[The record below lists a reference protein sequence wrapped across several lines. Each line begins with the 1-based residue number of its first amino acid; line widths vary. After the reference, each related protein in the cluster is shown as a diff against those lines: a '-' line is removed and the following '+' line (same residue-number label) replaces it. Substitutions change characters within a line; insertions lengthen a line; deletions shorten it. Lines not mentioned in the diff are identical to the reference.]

1 MQWINP
7 PMHRVFGAPAT
18 TTAARLSAGH
28 QCQAGDARI
37 YNMPAVTTDN
47 MVPRDDDL
55 PTAEEEAIRLPSN
68 RPLDH
73 RWDRSRGIVFATTR
87 RSLDL
92 TWTPSKGVTFSTPQA
107 QSRSYSARR
116 LGSSAPPSRSANPVT
131 QSTKDSLYDNPHRA
145 PPVLLSSH
153 NEKIAALRDEISSLT
168 TQREELIA
176 AAWAR
181 AGTEALK
188 QARFERLEQERL
200 RDQSAAQRRIKQ
212 CEQDMADERRNNEN
226 RMSAARSQMQRSSA
240 ATVRKATD
248 LEQYIKQLQQE
259 MQYSDEEHV
268 RKLAGERQALQ
279 RQHNDEV
286 QLLTRERKLRESERQ
301 TYSRYRKVWFEL
313 DDSSALFH
321 RPIRDIE
328 EIYYRAM
335 KRAEFQP
342 AYSSRMDQINPLLR
356 RTQAQLFERLDA
368 SLRESAERARDS
380 GQALKT
386 LRLEQRDVTNV
397 FKGFGHDSR
406 ALTRSLRLSNPSKS
420 SAAGVAYYMANEK
433 PFRERRDRLDK
444 DIASLKLR
452 IASKG
457 NKVAALRDTKELM
470 DLQEA
475 RRVVTNFAFAHT
487 LLRDTEIFRA
497 LLTDNIVAK
506 EVFVTTETANGM
518 LIKIVREWNEINE
531 DDNTAAYIEQS
542 VRSTYLDDTA
552 ELREKLRHFEG
563 LVRKR
568 AVLQQQLGQIP
579 VGREAELNAVI
590 QERLTLKRVAE
601 RTVFDKL
608 TFSGRPSSFV
618 RSSSAPASRTLEL
631 SKSEDVEDEAPA
643 EPRTRRLARRRS
655 VPSRAR
661 SSPAPS
667 TSVTPNLER
676 EKEAAALLRKLKAR
690 LQTLESGPEYDGI
703 LIEQAA
709 LRKEYH
715 ALQLSRTEK
724 NKVTHIN
731 AVRRGKVEVAKIN
744 PNGLDS
750 ASSDQPKIRWV
761 EGRRCLVKVDGDVFQ
776 PNKAAVGSTTSQA
789 PTLSTF
795 NIRPTATLQAAHAF
809 GTAGSR
815 GFHGTTEAW
824 SGVGQE
830 SMKRSSQLRESHDV
844 FLAPAAG
851 DGNRTNAGRREGDYR
866 TDSPATPSTK
876 SQSLSSPSLISAAR
890 QQSLPISHDL
900 EPASDLDPM
909 ADSLETPMSGPAG
922 PSAPSSNE
930 SQTSNPDFMTTTTY
944 RIPVADYREAVK
956 SSLNTSA
963 AYWSYHMYKNAA
975 GDAPTVHYCT
985 KLDQAERVLQQ
996 HFLGQ
1001 PVLGFDIEWEQR
1013 ARKESAAKQNVS
1025 LVQIACEDRICLIH
1039 VAIFAGTSIEQ
1050 LVPGTLREILES
1062 NHIVKAGVNI
1072 GGDARRMREY
1082 LGVNMRAQFELCPLF
1097 KLVTFARKDVNWT
1110 MKGAGLAAQVQ
1121 AVLLLPMLKGD
1132 VRTSSWSRKLS
1143 KEQADYSASDAYAGF
1158 QLFHA
1163 LEAKRLKMDPMPPRP
1178 AFRELEMPLV
1188 FGDGTVLPTPGR
1200 KLARAYAAG
1209 EAVAGE
1215 VEEDAEDVF
1224 FDAVETLNTYQLEAD
1239 ANAMGGPAS
1248 SRAVSYPALPV
1259 SDPDTELTSEVHPPP
1274 NEIAFKPTTTTDW
1287 QSSDQGNSTALSALA
1302 ISCQT
1307 ASERRTASIEL
1318 YRAKDW
1324 LATFK
1329 AEYPTTQAMDPG
1341 LLAYHIWHFQ
1351 RHDVPE
1357 TATLLAHTPLAQTTV
1372 ASLILEALR
1381 REEVLVREVV
1391 LEFRLREVLE
1401 MLPQAVWGRYEGVL
1415 ASQRA
1420 HSERREERAQAA
1432 SAEAMRE
1439 SLRRVPMSRWRDWKH
1454 GSGGEWE

>member
-1 MQWINP
+1 
-7 PMHRVFGAPAT
+7 
-18 TTAARLSAGH
+18 
-28 QCQAGDARI
+28 
-37 YNMPAVTTDN
+37 MPAVTTDN

-116 LGSSAPPSRSANPVT
+116 LGSSAPPSRSANPVA

-181 AGTEALK
+181 AGTEALQ
-188 QARFERLEQERL
+188 QARFERLERERL

-212 CEQDMADERRNNEN
+212 YEQDMADERRNNEN
-226 RMSAARSQMQRSSA
+226 RMSAARSQMHLSSA

-248 LEQYIKQLQQE
+248 LEQYVKQLQQE
-259 MQYSDEEHV
+259 MQYSDEEHA

-342 AYSSRMDQINPLLR
+342 AYSSRIDQINPLLR

-386 LRLEQRDVTNV
+386 LRLEQRDVINV
-397 FKGFGHDSR
+397 LKGFGHDSR
-406 ALTRSLRLSNPSKS
+406 ALTRSLRISNPSKS

-457 NKVAALRDTKELM
+457 NKVTALRDTKELM

-475 RRVVTNFAFAHT
+475 RKVVTNLAFAHT

-518 LIKIVREWNEINE
+518 LIKVVREWNEINE
-531 DDNTAAYIEQS
+531 DDNTAACIEQS
-542 VRSTYLDDTA
+542 VRSTYMDDIA
-552 ELREKLRHFEG
+552 GLREKLRHFEG

-579 VGREAELNAVI
+579 VRREAELDTVI
-590 QERLTLKRVAE
+590 RERLTLKRVAE

-608 TFSGRPSSFV
+608 TFSGRPSSFA

-661 SSPAPS
+661 SLPAAS

-676 EKEAAALLRKLKAR
+676 EKEAAALLRKLKAH
-690 LQTLESGPEYDGI
+690 LQTLGSGPEYDGI

-776 PNKAAVGSTTSQA
+776 PNKAAVGSTTSKA
-789 PTLSTF
+789 PTPSTL
-795 NIRPTATLQAAHAF
+795 NLRPTATLQAALAF

-830 SMKRSSQLRESHDV
+830 SMNRSSQLRESHDV

-890 QQSLPISHDL
+890 QQSLPIGHDL

-909 ADSLETPMSGPAG
+909 ADSLEAPMPCADPHRTPSNANMSGPAE
-922 PSAPSSNE
+922 PSAPSPNE
-930 SQTSNPDFMTTTTY
+930 SSTPKQDSITTMTY

-956 SSLNTSA
+956 ASLNTSA

-1025 LVQIACEDRICLIH
+1025 LIQIACEDRICLIH
-1039 VAIFAGTSIEQ
+1039 VAIFAGTSIEH
-1050 LVPGTLREILES
+1050 LVPATLREILES
-1062 NHIVKAGVNI
+1062 NQIVKAGVNI
-1072 GGDARRMREY
+1072 GGDARRMRDY

-1097 KLVTFARKDVNWT
+1097 KLVTFARQDVNWT

-1200 KLARAYAAG
+1200 RPTRAHAEG
-1209 EAVAGE
+1209 EAVADE
-1215 VEEDAEDVF
+1215 VDEEAEEVF
-1224 FDAVETLNTYQLEAD
+1224 FDAVETLD
-1239 ANAMGGPAS
+1239 AYELGGHTKA
-1248 SRAVSYPALPV
+1248 RAVTASGGAVTYPALPAF
-1259 SDPDTELTSEVHPPP
+1259 DPKTAVTPESFPAP
-1274 NEIAFKPTTTTDW
+1274 NDVATGSTTTTGS
-1287 QSSDQGNSTALSALA
+1287 QFSDQGNSTALSALA
-1302 ISCQT
+1302 IFHQA

-1329 AEYPTTQAMDPG
+1329 AEHPTTQATDPG

-1351 RHDVPE
+1351 RHDVPR

-1381 REEVLVREVV
+1381 REEVLVREVL

-1401 MLPQAVWGRYEGVL
+1401 VLPQAVWGRYEGVL

-1420 HSERREERAQAA
+1420 HSERREERLQAA

>member
-1 MQWINP
+1 
-7 PMHRVFGAPAT
+7 
-18 TTAARLSAGH
+18 
-28 QCQAGDARI
+28 
-37 YNMPAVTTDN
+37 MPAVTTDN
-47 MVPRDDDL
+47 MAPRYDDL
-55 PTAEEEAIRLPSN
+55 PTAEEEAVRQPSN

-107 QSRSYSARR
+107 QTRSYSARR
-116 LGSSAPPSRSANPVT
+116 LGSSAPPSRSANPVA

-153 NEKIAALRDEISSLT
+153 NEKIAALRAEVSTLT

-176 AAWAR
+176 AARAR
-181 AGTEALK
+181 AGAEALQ

-200 RDQSAAQRRIKQ
+200 RDQSAAQRRNKQ
-212 CEQDMADERRNNEN
+212 YEQDMASERRNNED
-226 RMSAARSQMQRSSA
+226 RMSAARSQMQLSSA
-240 ATVRKATD
+240 ATVRMATD
-248 LEQYIKQLQQE
+248 LEQYVKQLQQE
-259 MQYSDEEHV
+259 MQYSDEEHA

-457 NKVAALRDTKELM
+457 NKVTALRDTKELM

-475 RRVVTNFAFAHT
+475 RKVVTNFAFAHT
-487 LLRDTEIFRA
+487 ILRDTEIFRA

-518 LIKIVREWNEINE
+518 LIKVIREWNEINE
-531 DDNTAAYIEQS
+531 DDNTAACIEQS
-542 VRSTYLDDTA
+542 VRSTYMDDTA

-579 VGREAELNAVI
+579 VGREAELDAVI
-590 QERLTLKRVAE
+590 RERLTLKRVAE
-601 RTVFDKL
+601 RTAFDKL
-608 TFSGRPSSFV
+608 TFSGRPSSFA
-618 RSSSAPASRTLEL
+618 RSSTAPASRTLEL

-661 SSPAPS
+661 SLPAAS

-676 EKEAAALLRKLKAR
+676 EKEAAALLKKLKAR
-690 LQTLESGPEYDGI
+690 LQTLRLGPEFDRI
-703 LIEQAA
+703 SIEQAA

-731 AVRRGKVEVAKIN
+731 AMRRGKVEVAKRN

-750 ASSDQPKIRWV
+750 ASSNQPKIRWGAV
-761 EGRRCLVKVDGDVFQ
+761 DPRRCLVKVDGHVFQ

-789 PTLSTF
+789 PTPSTLK
-795 NIRPTATLQAAHAF
+795 IRPTATLQAAHTF

-815 GFHGTTEAW
+815 GFHGTSEAR
-824 SGVGQE
+824 SGVAQD
-830 SMKRSSQLRESHDV
+830 SIIRSSQLQASHDV
-844 FLAPAAG
+844 FLTAAA
-851 DGNRTNAGRREGDYR
+851 DDEKRVDAGRRARNHSTEL
-866 TDSPATPSTK
+866 PAVPSTK
-876 SQSLSSPSLISAAR
+876 SQSSPSSSSATR
-890 QQSLPISHDL
+890 QQSFSVSHGL
-900 EPASDLDPM
+900 NPAPDPDTT
-909 ADSLETPMSGPAG
+909 ADSLEAPMLCADPQRTSDAEISGPAG
-922 PSAPSSNE
+922 PSAPSPNE
-930 SQTSNPDFMTTTTY
+930 SHTPNQDYMTTMTY

-956 SSLNTSA
+956 ASSNTST

-1025 LVQIACEDRICLIH
+1025 LIQIACEDRICLIH
-1039 VAIFAGTSIEQ
+1039 VAVFAGTSVEH

-1062 NHIVKAGVNI
+1062 NQIVKAGVNI

-1188 FGDGTVLPTPGR
+1188 FGDGTMLPTPGR
-1200 KLARAYAAG
+1200 KPARAYAAG
-1209 EAVAGE
+1209 ETVAGE
-1215 VEEDAEDVF
+1215 VDEEAEDVF
-1224 FDAVETLNTYQLEAD
+1224 FDAVETLD
-1239 ANAMGGPAS
+1239 AYELGGHTKAGAVTAS
-1248 SRAVSYPALPV
+1248 GGAVTYPALPAF
-1259 SDPDTELTSEVHPPP
+1259 DPENAVTPEAFPAP
-1274 NEIAFKPTTTTDW
+1274 NDVATDPTTTT
-1287 QSSDQGNSTALSALA
+1287 SSQISNEKISRPLSALA
-1302 ISCQT
+1302 IFRKT
-1307 ASERRTASIEL
+1307 ASERRMASIEL
-1318 YRAKDW
+1318 YKAKTW

-1329 AEYPTTQAMDPG
+1329 TEHPTTQVTEPG
-1341 LLAYHIWHFQ
+1341 LLAYHIWHHQ
-1351 RHDVPE
+1351 RHDVSA
-1357 TATLLAHTPLAQTTV
+1357 TAALLAHQPLAHTTV
-1372 ASLILEALR
+1372 ASLILEAMR
-1381 REEVLVREVV
+1381 REEVFAQGVV
-1391 LEFRLREVLE
+1391 GFRLQSLLEV
-1401 MLPQAVWGRYEGVL
+1401 LPQAVWGRYEGVL

-1420 HSERREERAQAA
+1420 HSERREIAA
-1432 SAEAMRE
+1432 EKATKEASVRLQRE
-1439 SLRRVPMSRWRDWKH
+1439 WHSRRH
-1454 GSGGEWE
+1454 E

>member
-1 MQWINP
+1 
-7 PMHRVFGAPAT
+7 
-18 TTAARLSAGH
+18 
-28 QCQAGDARI
+28 
-37 YNMPAVTTDN
+37 MPAVTTDN

-92 TWTPSKGVTFSTPQA
+92 TWTPSKGVTFNTPQA

-116 LGSSAPPSRSANPVT
+116 LGSSAPPSRSANPVA

-181 AGTEALK
+181 AGTEALQ

-200 RDQSAAQRRIKQ
+200 RDQSAAQRRIIQ
-212 CEQDMADERRNNEN
+212 NEQDMADERRNNEN

-248 LEQYIKQLQQE
+248 LEQYVKQLQQE
-259 MQYSDEEHV
+259 MRYSDEEHA

-286 QLLTRERKLRESERQ
+286 QLLIRERKLRESERQ

-386 LRLEQRDVTNV
+386 LRLEQRDVQNV

-420 SAAGVAYYMANEK
+420 SAAGVAYYIANEK

-608 TFSGRPSSFV
+608 TFSGRPSSFA

-761 EGRRCLVKVDGDVFQ
+761 EGRRCLVKVDGHVFQ

-789 PTLSTF
+789 PTPSTL
-795 NIRPTATLQAAHAF
+795 NIRPTATLQAAHTF

-815 GFHGTTEAW
+815 GFHGTSEAR

-830 SMKRSSQLRESHDV
+830 SINRSSQLQASHDV
-844 FLAPAAG
+844 FLTAAAG
-851 DGNRTNAGRREGDYR
+851 DEKRDDAGRRVRNHSTEL
-866 TDSPATPSTK
+866 PAVPSTK
-876 SQSLSSPSLISAAR
+876 SQSTPSSSSATK
-890 QQSLPISHDL
+890 QQSLSVSHGL
-900 EPASDLDPM
+900 SRAPDPDTT
-909 ADSLETPMSGPAG
+909 ADSLEAPMLCADPQRTSDAEISGPAG
-922 PSAPSSNE
+922 PSAPSPNE
-930 SQTSNPDFMTTTTY
+930 SHTPNQDSMTTTTY

-1062 NHIVKAGVNI
+1062 NQIVKAGVNI

-1110 MKGAGLAAQVQ
+1110 MKSAGLAAQVQ

-1200 KLARAYAAG
+1200 KPARAYAAG
-1209 EAVAGE
+1209 EAVAGD
-1215 VEEDAEDVF
+1215 VEEEAEDVF
-1224 FDAVETLNTYQLEAD
+1224 FDAVETLDTYQLEAD
-1239 ANAMGGPAS
+1239 ANAMEGPAS
-1248 SRAVSYPALPV
+1248 SRALSYPTLPL
-1259 SDPDTELTSEVHPPP
+1259 SDPDTELTSEVYPPP

-1287 QSSDQGNSTALSALA
+1287 QSSDQGNSTALSARA
-1302 ISCQT
+1302 IFHQT
-1307 ASERRTASIEL
+1307 ASERRTAPIEL
-1318 YRAKDW
+1318 YKAKTW

-1329 AEYPTTQAMDPG
+1329 ADHPTTQATDPG

-1351 RHDVPE
+1351 RHDVPK
-1357 TATLLAHTPLAQTTV
+1357 TATLLAHTPVAQTTV

-1381 REEVLVREVV
+1381 REEVLVGEVV

-1401 MLPQAVWGRYEGVL
+1401 VLPQAVWGRYEGVL

>member
-7 PMHRVFGAPAT
+7 PMHRVFGAPAM
-18 TTAARLSAGH
+18 TTAARLSAGR

-47 MVPRDDDL
+47 MAARYDDL
-55 PTAEEEAIRLPSN
+55 PTAEEEAVRQPSN

-87 RSLDL
+87 RSPDL

-107 QSRSYSARR
+107 QTRSYSARR
-116 LGSSAPPSRSANPVT
+116 LGSSAPPSRSANPVA

-153 NEKIAALRDEISSLT
+153 NEKIAALRAEVSTLT

-176 AAWAR
+176 AARAR
-181 AGTEALK
+181 AGAEALQ

-212 CEQDMADERRNNEN
+212 YEQDMASERRNNED
-226 RMSAARSQMQRSSA
+226 RMSAARSQMQLSSA
-240 ATVRKATD
+240 ATVRMATD
-248 LEQYIKQLQQE
+248 LEQYVKQLQQE
-259 MQYSDEEHV
+259 MQYSDEEHA

-457 NKVAALRDTKELM
+457 NKVTALRDTKELM

-475 RRVVTNFAFAHT
+475 RKVVTNFAFAHT
-487 LLRDTEIFRA
+487 ILRDTEIFRA

-518 LIKIVREWNEINE
+518 LIKVIREWNEINE
-531 DDNTAAYIEQS
+531 DDNTAACIEQS
-542 VRSTYLDDTA
+542 
-552 ELREKLRHFEG
+552 
-563 LVRKR
+563 R

-579 VGREAELNAVI
+579 VGREAELDAVI
-590 QERLTLKRVAE
+590 RERLTLKRVAE

-608 TFSGRPSSFV
+608 TFSGRPSSFA

-655 VPSRAR
+655 VQSRAR
-661 SSPAPS
+661 SLPAAS

-676 EKEAAALLRKLKAR
+676 EKEAAALLKKLKAR
-690 LQTLESGPEYDGI
+690 LQTLRLGPEYDRI
-703 LIEQAA
+703 SIEQAA

-731 AVRRGKVEVAKIN
+731 ARFVRSAQNSLGRGRSAALSGKGRWSRIPAQQGRRGQHYIPGAYTVYTQYPA
-744 PNGLDS
+744 
-750 ASSDQPKIRWV
+750 
-761 EGRRCLVKVDGDVFQ
+761 
-776 PNKAAVGSTTSQA
+776 
-789 PTLSTF
+789 
-795 NIRPTATLQAAHAF
+795 TATLQAAHTF

-815 GFHGTTEAW
+815 GFHGTSDAW
-824 SGVGQE
+824 SGMGQDT
-830 SMKRSSQLRESHDV
+830 MNGSSHLRESHDV
-844 FLAPAAG
+844 FLAAAAG
-851 DGNRTNAGRREGDYR
+851 DGNRTDAGLRAKEHSN
-866 TDSPATPSTK
+866 SPVVLSTN
-876 SQSLSSPSLISAAR
+876 SQSSPSLGAAAR
-890 QQSLPISHDL
+890 QQSLSVSHDL
-900 EPASDLDPM
+900 EPASYLNPMGDLEAPMLCADPHRTPSN
-909 ADSLETPMSGPAG
+909 ADISGPAG
-922 PSAPSSNE
+922 PSAPSPSE
-930 SQTSNPDFMTTTTY
+930 GQTPKQYSMTTTTY

-956 SSLNTSA
+956 ASLNTSA

-1025 LVQIACEDRICLIH
+1025 LIQIACEDRICLIH
-1039 VAIFAGTSIEQ
+1039 VATFAGTNIEH

-1062 NHIVKAGVNI
+1062 NQIVKAGVNI

-1132 VRTSSWSRKLS
+1132 VRTSSWPRKLS

-1200 KLARAYAAG
+1200 KPARAYAAG

-1215 VEEDAEDVF
+1215 VDEEAEDVF
-1224 FDAVETLNTYQLEAD
+1224 FDAVETLDTYQLEAD
-1239 ANAMGGPAS
+1239 ANARGGPAS

-1259 SDPDTELTSEVHPPP
+1259 SDPDTELTSEVYPPP
-1274 NEIAFKPTTTTDW
+1274 NDIAIKPTTTTDS

-1302 ISCQT
+1302 IFRQT

-1318 YRAKDW
+1318 YKAKNW

-1329 AEYPTTQAMDPG
+1329 ADHPTTQATDPG

-1351 RHDVPE
+1351 RHDVPK
-1357 TATLLAHTPLAQTTV
+1357 TAALLAHPPLSQTTV

-1381 REEVLVREVV
+1381 REDMLVSGVV
-1391 LEFRLREVLE
+1391 VEFRLRKVLE
-1401 MLPQAVWGRYEGVL
+1401 VLPQAVWGSECGGYERIVEASTDVKVEGV
-1415 ASQRA
+1415 
-1420 HSERREERAQAA
+1420 
-1432 SAEAMRE
+1432 EA
-1439 SLRRVPMSRWRDWKH
+1439 
-1454 GSGGEWE
+1454 